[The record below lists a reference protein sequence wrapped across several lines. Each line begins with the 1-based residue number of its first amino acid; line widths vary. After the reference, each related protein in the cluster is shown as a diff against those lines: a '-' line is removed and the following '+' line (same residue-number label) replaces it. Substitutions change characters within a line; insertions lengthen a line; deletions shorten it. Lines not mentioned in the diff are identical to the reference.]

1 MRRLFAVVLSALL
14 VFGFAP
20 SPRRMWLASLPAQ
33 KVPVFSNEPLQP
45 PQIRPKLASRCTAM
59 HLVVTMDFPI

>member
-14 VFGFAP
+14 VAGFAP
-20 SPRRMWLASLPAQ
+20 SPRRMWLALTPAP
-33 KVPVFSNEPLQP
+33 VPVSSNEPLRP
-45 PQIRPKLASRCTAM
+45 PQIRPKLAEMYSQ